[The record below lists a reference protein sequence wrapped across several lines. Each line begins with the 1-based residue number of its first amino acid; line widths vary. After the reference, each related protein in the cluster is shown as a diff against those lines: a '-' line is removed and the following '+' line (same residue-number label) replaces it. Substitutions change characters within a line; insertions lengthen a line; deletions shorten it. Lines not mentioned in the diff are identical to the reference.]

1 MQERI
6 VELRNILGLTQ
17 QEMADG
23 IGIKRGT
30 IANYEVGR
38 NEPPESVRRTVA
50 TIKTH
55 PLIPSDIVV
64 RGFIIDSTTGRLEE
78 IDNPS

>member
-23 IGIKRGT
+23 IGIKKGNYRQLRGGK
-30 IANYEVGR
+30 E
-38 NEPPESVRRTVA
+38 
-50 TIKTH
+50 
-55 PLIPSDIVV
+55 
-64 RGFIIDSTTGRLEE
+64 
-78 IDNPS
+78 